1 MNSADNN
8 PIPPTVESVK
18 GDNQASSVNAS
29 LAAGENKTDNKQA
42 EDASLTNGD
51 DRIEI
56 GRGMAIALFSIIMFG
71 IWVMSNMFI
80 KIKSQNDNK
89 YNPKKPRRIL
99 NITILVVYL
108 VILIPMII
116 SEDIA
121 KIIGILIKLLII
133 FFPILIMAA
142 IVIGIFVFTAII
154 IIDSVFDTNILLDDR
169 SSY

>member
-8 PIPPTVESVK
+8 QLGI
-18 GDNQASSVNAS
+18 NQASSVNAS

-42 EDASLTNGD
+42 EDASLANGD
-51 DRIEI
+51 NRNEI
-56 GRGMAIALFSIIMFG
+56 GKGMAIALFSILMFG
-71 IWVMSNMFI
+71 IWVMSNMFVKIRSI
-80 KIKSQNDNK
+80 KDDK

-121 KIIGILIKLLII
+121 KIIGILIELLII

-142 IVIGIFVFTAII
+142 MVIGICVFTAII
-154 IIDSVFDTNILLDDR
+154 IIDSVFDTNILLNNR